1 MTQPPMEPPP
11 PPSGPPPSQP
21 PPPPSAPD
29 YGSAPY
35 QPPPPSGSSTGSTIA
50 RMALRI
56 GIPVAAFIVIGVVSA
71 IIANRDDADRDDDGN
86 VTEQGDLDVFAVAK
100 GDCLDDETL
109 SAIGTTQSS
118 EISEVTAIPC
128 SEPHGYEAFHLFD
141 LEGDAF
147 PGIPEVERLAQ
158 EGCVEAFGT
167 FIGLPYDQSVLEFVY
182 LYPQASAWTAAD
194 DREVVCLVAEPG
206 GKLTKGSLEGA
217 KR

>member
-11 PPSGPPPSQP
+11 PPSGPPSPPP

-35 QPPPPSGSSTGSTIA
+35 QPPPPSGSSAGSTIA

-56 GIPVAAFIVIGVVSA
+56 GVPVAAFIVIGIVSA
-71 IIANRDDADRDDDGN
+71 VIANRGDADRDDEGN
-86 VTEQGDLDVFAVAK
+86 VTSQGDLDVFSVKK
-100 GDCLDDETL
+100 GDCLDNEALD
-109 SAIGTTQSS
+109 AIGTTQSS
-118 EISEVTAIPC
+118 EVTEVKALPC
-128 SEPHGYEAFHLFD
+128 KDPHAYEAYHLFD

-147 PGIPEVERLAQ
+147 PGVPEVQRLAQ
-158 EGCVEAFGT
+158 EGCIDVFGT
-167 FIGLPYDQSVLEFVY
+167 FIGLPYEKSVLEFVY
-182 LYPQASAWTAAD
+182 LYPQASTWTTAD

-206 GKLTKGSLEGA
+206 GKLTSGSLEGA

>member
-1 MTQPPMEPPP
+1 MTQPPMEPPRPRRPAPSRSAAAVGARLRFRAVPASPALGLLAP
-11 PPSGPPPSQP
+11 P
-21 PPPPSAPD
+21 
-29 YGSAPY
+29 
-35 QPPPPSGSSTGSTIA
+35 IA

-141 LEGDAF
+141 LEGDDF
-147 PGIPEVERLAQ
+147 PGPTRWRGSRRRVAPTRSSRSSDFPTTVVAHVLLPLPAGPDLDRGRRPVGRVPGRRVRRLPLDRVAQ
-158 EGCVEAFGT
+158 GRK
-167 FIGLPYDQSVLEFVY
+167 P
-182 LYPQASAWTAAD
+182 
-194 DREVVCLVAEPG
+194 
-206 GKLTKGSLEGA
+206 
-217 KR
+217 